1 MIKVNQLH
9 YTLLIKSLME
19 SPATVYE
26 LSEEI
31 GLYVRTCRELMNL
44 FKKHQVVHI
53 SGWAEDKAGKI
64 HIPIYSLGYAKDKKR
79 IIKSG
84 ALRTKTYRAN
94 KKLREMTLSTLQ
106 PVHGNKLVPHSHQ

>member
-9 YTLLIKSLME
+9 YALLIKSLME

-26 LSEEI
+26 LAEEI
-31 GLYVRTCRELMNL
+31 GLYVRTCRELMTL
-44 FKKHQVVHI
+44 FKKYQIVHI

-64 HIPIYSLGYAKDKKR
+64 HIPIYSLGEGKDKKR
-79 IIKSG
+79 IVKSG
-84 ALRTKTYRAN
+84 SLRSKTYREN

-106 PVHGNKLVPHSHQ
+106 PVLGSKPALHPHQ

>member
-9 YTLLIKSLME
+9 YALLIKSLME

-26 LSEEI
+26 LTEEI
-31 GLYVRTCRELMNL
+31 GLHIRTCRELMNL

-64 HIPIYSLGYAKDKKR
+64 HIPIYSLGEGKDKKR
-79 IIKSG
+79 ITKSDS
-84 ALRTKTYRAN
+84 LRVKTYRTN
-94 KKLREMTLSTLQ
+94 KKLREMPLSTLQ
-106 PVHGNKLVPHSHQ
+106 PVRENKPDPHPR

>member
-9 YTLLIKSLME
+9 YALLIKSLME
-19 SPATVYE
+19 NPATVYD

-31 GLYVRTCRELMNL
+31 GLHIRTCRELMNL
-44 FKKHQVVHI
+44 FRKHKIVHI

-64 HIPIYSLGYAKDKKR
+64 HIPIYKLGEARDKKR
-79 IIKSG
+79 IPKSG
-84 ALRTKTYRAN
+84 ALRNKIYRQN

-106 PVHGNKLVPHSHQ
+106 PVLGSKPDLHPHQ

>member
-9 YTLLIKSLME
+9 YALLIKSLME

-26 LSEEI
+26 LCEEI
-31 GLYVRTCRELMNL
+31 GLHIRTCRELMNL
-44 FKKHQVVHI
+44 FKKHQIVHI

-79 IIKSG
+79 ITKSG
-84 ALRTKTYRAN
+84 SLRTKNYREN
-94 KKLREMTLSTLQ
+94 KKLREMILSTLQ
-106 PVHGNKLVPHSHQ
+106 PVLGNKPDPHPHQ

>member
-1 MIKVNQLH
+1 MWQMIKVNQLH
-9 YTLLIKSLME
+9 YALLIKSLME

-26 LSEEI
+26 LTEEI
-31 GLYVRTCRELMNL
+31 GLHIRTCRELMNL

-79 IIKSG
+79 ITKSG

-106 PVHGNKLVPHSHQ
+106 PVL